1 MEKITTADS
10 FFKIANIMITPVI
23 IINNSALENQNLY
36 CNRAFVA
43 GIGYTNDELRDLQDW
58 FQKAY
63 PDPDYQNEIMNC
75 RDKRRNIAA
84 KYGRSFFHLETKVCC
99 ADGSYNWYDI
109 YETQIDNLTVFTF
122 LNIDEL
128 ERQNNQLSKTVQ
140 QKNLLLS
147 MVKYD
152 IRDPLSH
159 IKILLDNL
167 SNQHTDI
174 EREQFERIIYDLGR
188 HVDYATNLLNT
199 ALHRTEIERGT
210 FAFQPE
216 LIDLEPFLTT
226 HYQNLKPR
234 LAQKNI
240 RLYFKPDF
248 PKIIFYDRFI
258 LETAFVN
265 IINYIIGAGKHD
277 SDIAISG
284 VEGNYFS
291 SLIITDE
298 RLPTIEKRKLQTYSN
313 TNPFPAGYEGLINSE
328 KMIAE
333 HSGKL
338 LTHKKRYGGIAWE
351 IRINKYHVL

>member
-1 MEKITTADS
+1 MEKITTANS

-23 IINNSALENQNLY
+23 IINNSAPENQNLY
-36 CNRAFVA
+36 CNGAFVA
-43 GIGYTNDELRDLQDW
+43 GIGYTNDELHDLQDW

-99 ADGSYNWYDI
+99 ADGSYYWYDI
-109 YETQIDNLTVFTF
+109 YETQIDHLTVFTF

-128 ERQNNQLSKTVQ
+128 ERQNNKLGKTVQ

-147 MVKYD
+147 MVKHD
-152 IRDPLSH
+152 VRNPLSH
-159 IKILLDNL
+159 IKMLLDSL

-188 HVDYATNLLNT
+188 HVDYATHLLNT
-199 ALHRTEIERGT
+199 VLHRTEIERGT
-210 FAFQPE
+210 FTFQPV
-216 LIDLEPFLTT
+216 LIDLKPFLITY
-226 HYQNLKPR
+226 YQNLKPR

-248 PKIIFYDRFI
+248 PKLIFYDRFI

-277 SDIAISG
+277 GDIVISG

-298 RLPTIEKRKLQTYSN
+298 RLPTLGNRKLQTYSN
-313 TNPFPAGYEGLINSE
+313 TNPFPAGYDGLINAE
-328 KMIAE
+328 KMLAE

-338 LTHKKRYGGIAWE
+338 LTHKKRYGAIAWE
-351 IRINKYHVL
+351 IRINKYNVL

>member
-1 MEKITTADS
+1 
-10 FFKIANIMITPVI
+10 MITPVI
-23 IINNSALENQNLY
+23 IINNSAPGNQKLY
-36 CNRAFVA
+36 CNTAFVA
-43 GIGYTNDELRDLQDW
+43 GIGYTNGELRDLQDW

-63 PDPDYQNEIMNC
+63 PDPDYQNEIINC

-99 ADGSYNWYDI
+99 ADGSYYWYDI

-122 LNIDEL
+122 LNINEL

-147 MVKYD
+147 MVKHD
-152 IRDPLSH
+152 VQDPLSH

-167 SNQHTDI
+167 SHKHTDI
-174 EREQFERIIYDLGR
+174 EREEFERIIYDLGR
-188 HVDYATNLLNT
+188 HVDHATNLLNT
-199 ALHRTEIERGT
+199 ALHRTGIERRA
-210 FAFQPE
+210 FIFQPD
-216 LIDLEPFLTT
+216 LIDLEPFLTI
-226 HYQNLKPR
+226 HYENLKPR
-234 LAQKNI
+234 LIQKNI
-240 RLYFKPDF
+240 RLHFKPDF

-258 LETAFVN
+258 LEIAFVN
-265 IINYIIGAGKHD
+265 IINYIIAAGKHD
-277 SDIAISG
+277 GEIVISG

-298 RLPTIEKRKLQTYSN
+298 RLPIVGNRKLQAYSN
-313 TNPFPAGYEGLINSE
+313 TPPAEYEGLINAE

-338 LTHKKRYGGIAWE
+338 LTHKKRYGAIAWE
-351 IRINKYHVL
+351 IRINKYDVL